1 MFRASFSIS
10 IFFLVH
16 TLLSRFVRLPHQRH
30 AFLLLM
36 TVEVPAYAA
45 ILIGSFYM
53 PSCACLST
61 ALRVEC
67 VCFP

>member
-16 TLLSRFVRLPHQRH
+16 TLLSRFVRLPQKRH

-36 TVEVPAYAA
+36 TMEVPVYVAM
-45 ILIGSFYM
+45 LIGSFYM
-53 PSCACLST
+53 PSCMCLPYCYQCCLIPMS
-61 ALRVEC
+61 
-67 VCFP
+67 